1 LNISKDRFE
10 RRYQILAYTQSLYYI
25 SKHRFEHRYQIPAY
39 TLSLYYISKDRFE
52 RRYQIVGSREEPR
65 ISRPSRS
72 VLLGPEKLAAQGDLV
87 VDGEAHA
94 KTIVKAI
101 DVQKNNFK
109 KANSE

>member
-1 LNISKDRFE
+1 
-10 RRYQILAYTQSLYYI
+10 
-25 SKHRFEHRYQIPAY
+25 
-39 TLSLYYISKDRFE
+39 
-52 RRYQIVGSREEPR
+52 
-65 ISRPSRS
+65 
-72 VLLGPEKLAAQGDLV
+72 LLGPEKLAAQGDLV